1 MAAARQRTILVLQRH
16 TCPSQDLRSRHS
28 NRTFDQMEASFAC
41 GSMVLFVLLHEI
53 FALCAKI
60 SCKRMGF
67 SALLAATYPSGFVTA

>member
-1 MAAARQRTILVLQRH
+1 
-16 TCPSQDLRSRHS
+16 
-28 NRTFDQMEASFAC
+28 MEASFAC